1 MEEWKI
7 LVLSLREI
15 AKKKGMSINDLAEKL
30 GKHHTTVGNF
40 FLADNPP
47 TLQNFLMLAELI
59 GVKITMEGLNEDI
72 IAKAKER
79 HNKIWQRRIRIIN
92 ELVDENQK
100 DEDLEGNSKN
110 DINDDKID

>member
-15 AKKKGMSINDLAEKL
+15 AKKKGMSINELAEKL

-59 GVKITMEGLNEDI
+59 GVKVTMEGLDEDI
-72 IAKAKER
+72 IAKAKVR
-79 HNKIWQRRIRIIN
+79 HDKIWQRRNKTI
-92 ELVDENQK
+92 DEILGLDNK
-100 DEDLEGNSKN
+100 ENN
-110 DINDDKID
+110 NN